1 MAKRLDDYTDEE
13 KAFICQYGE
22 PNFYNWECIDSSLKQ
37 EYKELEKHF
46 SVVADLM
53 ANFYD
58 DLEAYAAMYRNV
70 ILIDNEDYDS
80 VFFFSSHYDQIRG
93 YKRRLQSDVSA
104 KARLCR
110 LYLENPAMFSRFSK
124 KYAGVDF
131 YYIKHA
137 NRPDVPILQAIRR
150 FHKGKI
156 SHVTSIDDL
165 TEAQCDVLIEHIGDI
180 QDEYKYLLD
189 FGLSLPSYDTTAGNA
204 IEFALNRYIPMM
216 LTSGK
221 SDYASRLSIR
231 YLFRTIDHKQVLKD
245 IDEVTRKEAIVK
257 TYRDNNQKLSHESY
271 NLNSELSRIQPRI
284 QSLKEEL
291 QKINSFIAERQ
302 SKAPEPEPDDSP
314 WLLTKARYTKEL
326 LDDRLAVDYMIKRP
340 GIEEE
345 IRKLSAQETGL
356 LQRKDKMEKEL
367 DLSKFKVQ
375 ELTERFAQDVTML
388 PTFKVLYDQRD
399 KVLREICRVEQTV
412 VNYLWL
418 HYPETMHSI
427 EKYKY
432 GWYDFQALGRGIKS
446 YIYPSR
452 VRPTRNVYSTLR
464 GKEIGVSHG
473 VLGWDIPH
481 RRVSPD
487 GKVGE
492 IIPMADFLTG
502 KYSFKIKTSYRILMI
517 KWLKDAVR
525 QTQEEQERLSREHE
539 LRAQQLEKQRKI
551 EEERRKKEEAERVQF
566 NQRHA
571 HYRDSLLQFDE
582 TKHQYTY
589 NGTHLQSVTELIES
603 FFPKFDATKYARVTA
618 AREGI
623 TTGEVLKR
631 WEDLGRESREQG
643 TAMHKKIELFFQGIN
658 SQVDDSFK
666 LFKMFADKI
675 HLNPY
680 RTEWAVFDED
690 HGVAGTID
698 FVDFTDGRFTIY
710 DWKRSDKILSN
721 GLPLK
726 VSKYGEKGNYP
737 IENLDNCPY
746 YHYALQLGIYKYI
759 LEQKYNIH
767 VSELRL
773 GIFHPSYDKPYVLR
787 MPYLGDEVNKLMNL
801 RSEVVL

>member
-1 MAKRLDDYTDEE
+1 MAKRLDDYSDEE
-13 KAFICQYGE
+13 KAFISQYGE
-22 PNFYNWECIDSSLKQ
+22 PNFYDWERIDSSLKQ

-53 ANFYD
+53 ANFYE
-58 DLEAYAAMYRNV
+58 DLEAFSAMYRNV

-93 YKRRLQSDVSA
+93 YMKRLQLDMSA

-110 LYLENPAMFSRFSK
+110 LYLENPAMFSRFSM
-124 KYAGVDF
+124 KYVGLDF
-131 YYIKHA
+131 YYLKHA
-137 NRPDVPILQAIRR
+137 NKPDVSILQAVRR
-150 FHKGKI
+150 YHEGKI
-156 SHVTSIDDL
+156 SHVTSITDL
-165 TEAQCDVLIEHIGDI
+165 SEYQCSVLIEHAGGI
-180 QDEYKYLLD
+180 QNEYRHLLD
-189 FGLSLPSYDTTAGNA
+189 FDLTLPSHDTTAGNA
-204 IEFALNRYIPMM
+204 IEFALNRYIPTM

-221 SDYASRLSIR
+221 FDYASRLSIR
-231 YLFRTIDHKQVLKD
+231 YLIRVLGREQVLMDINEVIKKD
-245 IDEVTRKEAIVK
+245 AIVK
-257 TYRDNNQKLSHESY
+257 ANRDNNQKLFHESF
-271 NLNSELSRIQPRI
+271 NLNYELERIQPQI
-284 QSLKEEL
+284 QSLKKDL
-291 QKINSFIAERQ
+291 QKINSFIAEEETRSLGPE
-302 SKAPEPEPDDSP
+302 SKDNC
-314 WLLTKARYTKEL
+314 WQLIQARNAKKDL
-326 LDDRLAVDYMIKRP
+326 SLAYIVKRAR
-340 GIEEE
+340 IEEE
-345 IRKLSAQETGL
+345 IHKLKAQEKDL
-356 LQRKDKMEKEL
+356 LQRKEQLEKMDQS
-367 DLSKFKVQ
+367 DLKLQ
-375 ELTERFAQDVTML
+375 EQTNRFAQEVTML
-388 PTFKVLYDQRD
+388 PSFGVLYNQRD
-399 KVLREICRVEQTV
+399 NILRKIRSTEQII

-418 HYPETMHSI
+418 HYPETMHGI

-432 GWYDFQALGRGIKS
+432 GWYDFQVLGRGVKS
-446 YIYPSR
+446 YIYPSQ
-452 VRPTRNVYSTLR
+452 VHSTRNAYSTLR
-464 GKEIGVSHG
+464 GKEKKIWHG
-473 VLGWDIPH
+473 VLGWDIP
-481 RRVSPD
+481 RVRVSSD
-487 GKVGE
+487 GKGRE
-492 IIPMADFLTG
+492 FIPTDDFLAG
-502 KYSFKIKTSYRILMI
+502 KYSFKFRTSYRFLLG
-517 KWLKDAVR
+517 KWLEEAVK
-525 QTQEEQERLSREHE
+525 QTKEEQERQRREYE
-539 LRAQQLEKQRKI
+539 LRAQQLEEQRKI
-551 EEERRKKEEAERVQF
+551 EEERRKKEEAERVLF

-571 HYRDSLLQFDE
+571 HYRDTLLQFDE

-631 WEDLGRESREQG
+631 WENLGRESREQG

-726 VSKYGEKGNYP
+726 ASKYGEKGNYP

>member
-13 KAFICQYGE
+13 KAFISQYGE
-22 PNFYNWECIDSSLKQ
+22 PNFKGWECIDSSLKQ

-58 DLEAYAAMYRNV
+58 DLEAFSAMYRNV

-93 YKRRLQSDVSA
+93 YKRRLQSDMSA

-110 LYLENPAMFSRFSK
+110 LYLENPAMFSRFSM

-137 NRPDVPILQAIRR
+137 NQPDVPILQAVRR
-150 FHKGKI
+150 FHEGKTN
-156 SHVTSIDDL
+156 HVTSIADL
-165 TEAQCDVLIEHIGDI
+165 SECQCSVLVEHAEGI
-180 QDEYKYLLD
+180 QEEYKHLLD
-189 FGLSLPSYDTTAGNA
+189 YGLTLPSYDTTAGNA
-204 IEFALNRYIPMM
+204 TEFALNRYIPMM

-221 SDYASRLSIR
+221 SDYASRLGFR
-231 YLFRTIDHKQVLKD
+231 YLFRALGREQVLMDIHAVIKKD
-245 IDEVTRKEAIVK
+245 AIVK
-257 TYRDNNQKLSHESY
+257 VYREKEQKLSR
-271 NLNSELSRIQPRI
+271 ELSSLNTELDRIQLQIRS
-284 QSLKEEL
+284 QEEEL
-291 QKINSFIAERQ
+291 QEIDTSIPEEEARIAEMEKSSCWQ
-302 SKAPEPEPDDSP
+302 YIQLANSKRAFVLENRIKKGRIEADLPKLKVQE
-314 WLLTKARYTKEL
+314 KE
-326 LDDRLAVDYMIKRP
+326 
-340 GIEEE
+340 
-345 IRKLSAQETGL
+345 L
-356 LQRKDKMEKEL
+356 LQRKEQIEEAL
-367 DLSKFKVQ
+367 NQSKVEVQRQTNLFVQ
-375 ELTERFAQDVTML
+375 EVIVL
-388 PTFKVLYDQRD
+388 PTFRILYEERDSVLQ
-399 KVLREICRVEQTV
+399 KICRIEQTI

-418 HYPETMHSI
+418 HYPETMHNI

-432 GWYDFQALGRGIKS
+432 GWYDFQMLGKGVKS
-446 YIYPSR
+446 YIYPSK
-452 VRPTRNVYSTLR
+452 VRSTRNVYSTLR
-464 GKEIGVSHG
+464 GKEKKISHA
-473 VLGWDIPH
+473 VLGWEIPH
-481 RRVSPD
+481 RRVSLD

-492 IIPMADFLTG
+492 FIPMADFLTG
-502 KYSFKIKTSYRILMI
+502 KYSFKIRTSYQFLMA
-517 KWLKDAVR
+517 KWLESAVKQSR
-525 QTQEEQERLSREHE
+525 EEQERQRRESE
-539 LRAQQLEKQRKI
+539 LRAQQLERQRKI

-589 NGTHLQSVTELIES
+589 YGTHLQSVTELIES
-603 FFPKFDATKYARVTA
+603 FFPKFDAAKYARITA
-618 AREGI
+618 AREGV
-623 TTGEVLKR
+623 TTVEVLKR
-631 WEDLGRESREQG
+631 WEDLGRESRELG

-658 SQVDDSFK
+658 STVDDSFK
-666 LFKMFADKI
+666 LFKIFADRI

-690 HGVAGTID
+690 HGIAGTID
-698 FVDFTDGRFTIY
+698 FVDCTDGKFTIFY
-710 DWKRSDKILSN
+710 PKRSDKILSN
-721 GLPLK
+721 GVPLK

-759 LEQKYNIH
+759 LEQKYNIQ
-767 VSELRL
+767 VAELRL

>member
-1 MAKRLDDYTDEE
+1 MAKRLGDYTDEE
-13 KAFICQYGE
+13 KAFISQYGE
-22 PNFYNWECIDSSLKQ
+22 FNFNDWERIGQSLKH

-58 DLEAYAAMYRNV
+58 DLEAFAAMYRNV

-80 VFFFSSHYDQIRG
+80 VFFFSTHYNQIRG
-93 YKRRLQSDVSA
+93 YKRRLQLDMSA
-104 KARLCR
+104 KAKLCR
-110 LYLENPAMFSRFSK
+110 LYLDNPALFSRFSK

-137 NRPDVPILQAIRR
+137 NKPDVPILQAVRR
-150 FHKGKI
+150 FHEGKI

-165 TEAQCDVLIEHIGDI
+165 SETQCNVLIEHIGGV
-180 QDEYKYLLD
+180 QNEYRHLLD
-189 FGLSLPSYDTTAGNA
+189 YDLTLPSRDTTAGNA

-221 SDYASRLSIR
+221 SDYADRLSIR
-231 YLFRTIDHKQVLKD
+231 HLIRALGREQVRRD
-245 IDEVTRKEAIVK
+245 IDEVKKKYTIVATYKEDRQELSKESTSLKYKLYDIQNQKKDLNFERIDRIISDTSKNRYSWNGLYFERDNSDLKWIKEAK
-257 TYRDNNQKLSHESY
+257 QKL
-271 NLNSELSRIQPRI
+271 NVQ
-284 QSLKEEL
+284 EE
-291 QKINSFIAERQ
+291 A
-302 SKAPEPEPDDSP
+302 
-314 WLLTKARYTKEL
+314 
-326 LDDRLAVDYMIKRP
+326 
-340 GIEEE
+340 
-345 IRKLSAQETGL
+345 L
-356 LQRKDKMEKEL
+356 LQRKEQLEKEL
-367 DLSKFKVQ
+367 KLINVRIQ
-375 ELTERFAQDVTML
+375 EEMHWIAQYVTAL
-388 PTFKVLYDQRD
+388 PTFRVLYEQRD
-399 KVLREICRVEQTV
+399 NVLRGICHTEQTI

-418 HYPETMHSI
+418 HYPETMQAI
-427 EKYKY
+427 EKYRY
-432 GWYDFQALGRGIKS
+432 GLYNFHIMGRSVNS
-446 YIYPSR
+446 YVYTRPDKPHTEERDRYKVLRWTILRRRPLPS
-452 VRPTRNVYSTLR
+452 
-464 GKEIGVSHG
+464 GKGSE
-473 VLGWDIPH
+473 L
-481 RRVSPD
+481 
-487 GKVGE
+487 
-492 IIPMADFLTG
+492 IPMDDYLSG
-502 KYSFKIKTSYRILMI
+502 KYSFQVAYSNRSLMTR
-517 KWLKDAVR
+517 WLKDAIKLTR
-525 QTQEEQERLSREHE
+525 EEQERLSREHE

-551 EEERRKKEEAERVQF
+551 EEERRKKEESERVQF

-571 HYRDSLLQFDE
+571 HYRDTLLQFDK

-589 NGTHLQSVTELIES
+589 NGNHLQSVTELIDS
-603 FFPKFDATKYARVTA
+603 FFPKFDAAKYARVTA
-618 AREGI
+618 SREGI

-631 WEDLGRESREQG
+631 WEDLGRESQELG

-658 SQVDDSFK
+658 LQVDDSFK

-690 HGVAGTID
+690 HGIAGTID

-721 GLPLK
+721 GVPLK
-726 VSKYGEKGNYP
+726 ASKYGEKGNYP

-759 LEQKYNIH
+759 LERKYNIQ

-787 MPYLGDEVNKLMNL
+787 MPYLGDEVNKLMDL